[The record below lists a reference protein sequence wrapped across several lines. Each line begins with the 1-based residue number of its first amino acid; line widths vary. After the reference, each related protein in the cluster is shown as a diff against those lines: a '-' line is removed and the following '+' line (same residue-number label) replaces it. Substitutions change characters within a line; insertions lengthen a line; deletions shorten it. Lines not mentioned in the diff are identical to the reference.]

1 MTSKINFNPSSKYP
15 FDLDKVLYAA
25 QDFRWCKWDDEW
37 HSGVLA
43 GNLIHI
49 RQVDNALEYKSHS
62 GADLDDILRTY
73 FRLDDPIDRIY
84 DELSS
89 VDGKLCELVNDY
101 PWMRVL
107 RQPDPWEC
115 LVAYICAGHS
125 KIEHTAQRVSRI
137 AKRLGCRVE
146 LGDDVRYTFPTWDEV
161 LSAGEGPLQKLR
173 LRFPKKHSAA
183 IVAAA
188 RRIDAGKL
196 NLSFLAQPTVC
207 YAEARWRLKGC
218 YSIDDK
224 TADCISLFALDK
236 TEAFPLDV
244 WVSRAVADYFPGQ
257 EDLVYDE
264 VVWKAR
270 DLFGEYAGYAN
281 QFLFHDQFEMSR
293 QSPGA
298 S

>member
-1 MTSKINFNPSSKYP
+1 MTRTLELNQSTKYP
-15 FDLDKVLYAA
+15 FELDKVLYAA

-37 HSGVLA
+37 HSGVLD

-49 RQVDNALEYKSHS
+49 RQVENVLEYKSHS
-62 GADLDDILRTY
+62 DADLDDMLRTY
-73 FRLDDPIDRIY
+73 FRLDDPIDDIY
-84 DELSS
+84 DKLSS
-89 VDGKLCELVNDY
+89 IDDNLYELVNKY
-101 PWMRVL
+101 PWLRVL

-115 LVAYICAGHS
+115 TVAYICAGHS
-125 KIEHTAQRVSRI
+125 RIEHTAQRVSRI
-137 AKRLGCRVE
+137 AKRLGCRME
-146 LGDDVRYTFPTWDEV
+146 LGDDVRYTFPTWKKV
-161 LSAGEGPLQKLR
+161 LTAGEGPLRELR
-173 LRFPKKHSAA
+173 LRFPKKHSSA

-188 RRIDAGKL
+188 RKIDNGEL
-196 NLSFLAQPTVC
+196 NLSLLAQPTVC

-244 WVSRAVADYFPGQ
+244 WVSRGVADYF
-257 EDLVYDE
+257 LVQDELAYDE
-264 VVWKAR
+264 VVWRAQ

-281 QFLFHDQFEMSR
+281 QFLFHDQLEKSR
-293 QSPGA
+293 QSTRV